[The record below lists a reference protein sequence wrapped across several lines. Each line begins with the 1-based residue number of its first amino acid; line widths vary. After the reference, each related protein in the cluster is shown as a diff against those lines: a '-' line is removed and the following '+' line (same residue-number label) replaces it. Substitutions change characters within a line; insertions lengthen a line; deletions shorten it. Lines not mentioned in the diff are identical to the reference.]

1 MDSDL
6 ADRVLSVYGEIDG
19 QVSAFRRATGLCCP
33 PGCGNC
39 CTSDNVEAT
48 VIEMLPV
55 AQELFRRGEA
65 EKWLERVA
73 ISDGKRACVFYAP
86 DSVVPGNGR
95 CCFYAWRPPVCRLF
109 GFAAVKNKYGKQIF
123 APCVRQK
130 EMVPLAVERALMAV
144 LTGQAVPGFAN
155 FSLQIVG
162 LEPALGTR
170 PLPINR
176 AVELALERYGLA
188 LQLRQATAVGPKQGD
203 VQAGPFP

>member
-6 ADRVLSVYGEIDG
+6 ADRVLSVYGEIDD
-19 QVSAFRRATGLCCP
+19 QISAFGTATGLGCP

-55 AQELFRRGEA
+55 AQELFRRGEV
-65 EKWLERVA
+65 ENWLERLA
-73 ISDGKRACVFYAP
+73 ISDGKRACVFYAA
-86 DSVVPGNGR
+86 DSVVAENGR
-95 CCFYAWRPPVCRLF
+95 CCFYPWRPRVCRLF

-144 LTGQAVPGFAN
+144 LAGQAVPGFAD

-162 LEPALGTR
+162 IEPALGTQL
-170 PLPINR
+170 LPINR
-176 AVELALERYGLA
+176 AVEIALERYGLA
-188 LQLRQATAVGPKQGD
+188 LQLRQATAVGPE
-203 VQAGPFP
+203 